1 MPPQLLDIFR
11 RCADEQIK
19 IFGRS
24 YEAVK
29 SHGRGADEHIFE
41 SDRLELTKHAHD
53 FISVHA
59 GRITRQVCRNGI

>member
-1 MPPQLLDIFR
+1 MPSQLLDIFR

-29 SHGRGADEHIFE
+29 SHSRGADEHIFE
-41 SDRLELTKHAHD
+41 STD
-53 FISVHA
+53 SNSQS
-59 GRITRQVCRNGI
+59 TRMTSSRSMQVG